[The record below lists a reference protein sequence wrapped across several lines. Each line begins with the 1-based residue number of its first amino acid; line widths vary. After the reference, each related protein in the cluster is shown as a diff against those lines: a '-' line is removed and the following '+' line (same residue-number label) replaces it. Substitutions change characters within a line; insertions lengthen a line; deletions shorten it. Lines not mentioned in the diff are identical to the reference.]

1 MAAPEWDAIDLL
13 PLLESLGLCTQVFAC
28 VTAVAAWAGRHSFS
42 KWYRSESLLMGLTLM
57 QCQHDGEIRYEF
69 PGYNVTEAPLNSW
82 RPPPAGEDFVYG
94 GVLLKSRWVC
104 EMWKHVG

>member
-1 MAAPEWDAIDLL
+1 MGPTLL
-13 PLLESLGLCTQVFAC
+13 
-28 VTAVAAWAGRHSFS
+28 
-42 KWYRSESLLMGLTLM
+42 

-82 RPPPAGEDFVYG
+82 RPPPTGEDFVYG

-104 EMWKHVG
+104 KM

>member
-1 MAAPEWDAIDLL
+1 MGPTLL
-13 PLLESLGLCTQVFAC
+13 
-28 VTAVAAWAGRHSFS
+28 
-42 KWYRSESLLMGLTLM
+42 

-69 PGYNVTEAPLNSW
+69 PGYNVTEAPQHSW

-104 EMWKHVG
+104 KM